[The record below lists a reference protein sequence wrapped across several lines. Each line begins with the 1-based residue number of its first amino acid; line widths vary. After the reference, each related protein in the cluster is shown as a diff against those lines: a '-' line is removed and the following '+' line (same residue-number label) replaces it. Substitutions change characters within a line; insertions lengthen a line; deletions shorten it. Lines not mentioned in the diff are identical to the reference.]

1 MYNPTK
7 WQMIKDWWR
16 YFWCRHR
23 HTEIRTVR
31 GGSDLDALDVL
42 GKFEYCLDCKN
53 NISGWL

>member
-7 WQMIKDWWR
+7 WEMFKDAVR
-16 YFWCRHR
+16 YWLCRHK
-23 HTEIRTVR
+23 HTEIRTVKT
-31 GGSDLDALDVL
+31 GSDKEDLKVL